1 MSNVKQSILVQ
12 RQIPEHIRE
21 SYPVF
26 VEFVKLYYDF
36 LQETQSQDL
45 ERIRDIDTTLDEFV
59 EKFKSEVAKNFPSH
73 LAGDQRL
80 LLKHIREFYL
90 SRGSEASYKFLFRT
104 LFGKEATLFYPG
116 TQVLR
121 ASDGKWTQDISIFVK
136 IDASTSSL
144 FELQQQFILITTS
157 KKTIQTFVNKVNQ
170 YSDDIYEVFIQ
181 RDYANEIE
189 VGSTVSYTS
198 SGVTYSGNI
207 VKCPSKISIYKPG
220 KGFKIGDLY
229 ALKTSLGRGC
239 VVKITKTDSNGGI
252 KAVQVIRFGLD
263 YETTF
268 YSYLSS
274 KNVAAFEYVHPLKLN
289 ATGAQPAYNERSGGF
304 VDYGFASKQTYFA
317 YDDTIPVGTTS
328 NSADRYYADSSYVG
342 DIQQQFYAD
351 QTTKVIDEDLAIIKI
366 DLGAVAKYPGYY
378 STVDGFISDEMYIH
392 DGNYYQSFSY
402 LIKVEEELKK
412 YSDIVKAL
420 VHPAGTKSFSEY
432 KIQTILKL
440 TATAP
445 LLFKVLSLPAIGKT
459 PSIVATI
466 DELRRVMAKSILDTS
481 TIVDSSSNWPT
492 LNKTDSFS
500 FSEDALYKEVYKALS
515 DATSGFEEALVKA
528 AAKSI
533 SDSAPLADDNFK
545 SSSKTL
551 DDSISELDLL
561 SNWPTLSKADSFSFA
576 DDSLY
581 KIIDKAL
588 SDATIGF
595 DEALARAM
603 SKDFADASSTVD
615 TTVLTTNKSFDDV
628 ISQFVEEV
636 FVYRGY
642 GRYFDDSM
650 TVPDFAS
657 FQTQKDLQDGF
668 PTLLDAIAFVYNRA
682 LQEDTFTAIDSTANT
697 SNKGLT
703 DSINSMTD
711 GRIAL
716 SSYDG
721 ESFFDVFDDY
731 QTYTT
736 IS

>member
-59 EKFKSEVAKNFPSH
+59 EKFKAEVSQNFPAH

-104 LFGKEATLFYPG
+104 LFGKEATMFYPG

-121 ASDGKWTQDISIFVK
+121 VSDGKWTQDVSVFVK
-136 IDASTSSL
+136 IDSTTSTL
-144 FELQQQFILITTS
+144 FPLQQQFITITTS

-170 YSDDIYEVFIQ
+170 YSDDVYEVFIQ

-189 VGSTVSYTS
+189 VDSLVSYTS
-198 SGVTYSGNI
+198 NSTTYAGNI

-220 KGFKIGDLY
+220 KGFKVGDLY
-229 ALKTSLGRGC
+229 ALKTSIGRGC

-274 KNVAAFEYVHPLKLN
+274 KNIAAFEYVHPLKIN
-289 ATGAQPAYNERSGGF
+289 AVGAQPSYNERSGGF

-317 YDDTIPVGTTS
+317 YDDSIPVGTES
-328 NSADRYYADSSYVG
+328 NLADRYYADGSYVG

-351 QTTKVIDEDLAIIKI
+351 QTASIIDEDLAVIQI

-378 STVDGFISDEMYIH
+378 STVDGFISDEMFIH
-392 DGNYYQSFSY
+392 DGKYYQSFSY
-402 LIKVEEELKK
+402 VIKVEEELKK

-440 TATAP
+440 TATTP
-445 LLFKVLSLPAIGKT
+445 LLFKVLSLPSIGKA
-459 PSIVATI
+459 PSV
-466 DELRRVMAKSILDTS
+466 VYQS
-481 TIVDSSSNWPT
+481 DSQY
-492 LNKTDSFS
+492 FS
-500 FSEDALYKEVYKALS
+500 FSKALS
-515 DATSGFEEALVKA
+515 DVQTLLDEIAITRGITLTDSISFISSDIYNAILTKGFDDTTSGFAETLKSDITKSIIETLSINETISNSISRTLQDTISSFVEDIVVALVTLRIFA
-528 AAKSI
+528 DSTTVDDTKSI
-533 SDSAPLADDNFK
+533 QPEKIISDTLSSLSDILAFGVGRVLSDSF
-545 SSSKTL
+545 
-551 DDSISELDLL
+551 
-561 SNWPTLSKADSFSFA
+561 FA
-576 DDSLY
+576 
-581 KIIDKAL
+581 I
-588 SDATIGF
+588 
-595 DEALARAM
+595 
-603 SKDFADASSTVD
+603 D
-615 TTVLTTNKSFDDV
+615 TTTYSTNK
-628 ISQFVEEV
+628 
-636 FVYRGY
+636 
-642 GRYFDDSM
+642 
-650 TVPDFAS
+650 
-657 FQTQKDLQDGF
+657 GF
-668 PTLLDAIAFVYNRA
+668 
-682 LQEDTFTAIDSTANT
+682 
-697 SNKGLT
+697 T
-703 DSINSMTD
+703 DSINSMTS

-736 IS
+736 LS